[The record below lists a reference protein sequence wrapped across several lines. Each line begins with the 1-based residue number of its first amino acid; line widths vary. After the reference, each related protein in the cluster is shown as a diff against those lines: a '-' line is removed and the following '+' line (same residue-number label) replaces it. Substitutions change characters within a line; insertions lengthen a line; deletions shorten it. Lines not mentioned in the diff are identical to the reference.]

1 MDVTLKYADGHEE
14 VLYGCEVSLIHPT
27 EDIHFS
33 NRTVESGFSK
43 QPYCVVEVPM
53 SYDSSGSIGYWNTAV
68 DYKNWE
74 LTSPR
79 RWPDPSI
86 KIATDSNK
94 LKKIL
99 KETEEIL
106 NKERRDKMISRRVF
120 NEALA
125 EEGISKADRR
135 KVEKLSDA
143 DFEYLVASLLA
154 SVFDPEM
161 LKVFEPDVQKV
172 KVVEE

>member
-1 MDVTLKYADGHEE
+1 
-14 VLYGCEVSLIHPT
+14 
-27 EDIHFS
+27 
-33 NRTVESGFSK
+33 
-43 QPYCVVEVPM
+43 M
-53 SYDSSGSIGYWNTAV
+53 SYDSSGSTGYWNTAV

-86 KIATDSNK
+86 KITTDSSK
-94 LKKIL
+94 FEKIL
-99 KETEEIL
+99 EETKEIL

-125 EEGISKADRR
+125 EEGVSKKDRR

-154 SVFDPEM
+154 QVFEPEM
-161 LKVFEPDVQKV
+161 LKVFESEVQKV

>member
-14 VLYGCEVSLIHPT
+14 VLYECEVSLVHPT

-68 DYKNWE
+68 NYKNWE
-74 LTSPR
+74 PASPR
-79 RWPDPSI
+79 WWPDPSI
-86 KIATDSNK
+86 KITANSSRF
-94 LKKIL
+94 KKML
-99 KETEEIL
+99 KETEETL

-125 EEGISKADRR
+125 EGGASKAIRR
-135 KVEKLSDA
+135 QVERLSDA
-143 DFEYLVASLLA
+143 DFEYLIASLLEKA
-154 SVFDPEM
+154 FEPEM
-161 LKVFEPDVQKV
+161 LKAFEPEIQKV